1 MFTHPPNE
9 TLTCMKRSG
18 PTPPP
23 QLLHKGA
30 ELLEKAEADLGLQK
44 HLLKT
49 TGAEVLDVLLLFVS
63 VDSDVAAAWGPA
75 GGAPPLS
82 PSQRDALVAACP
94 ADVRSAA
101 KAAAAAAAG
110 NTAEPLEAFVEAVEA
125 AAEAGAAIGLLSQA
139 PRVVVAVVPCTR
151 VE

>member
-1 MFTHPPNE
+1 MPA
-9 TLTCMKRSG
+9 CMER
-18 PTPPP
+18 PP

-30 ELLEKAEADLGLQK
+30 ELLEKADAELGLQK

-63 VDSDVAAAWGPA
+63 VDSDVAAALDPP
-75 GGAPPLS
+75 GGAPPLTLA
-82 PSQRDALVAACP
+82 QRDALMAACQ

-110 NTAEPLEAFVEAVEA
+110 NNAEPVQAFVEAVEA
-125 AAEAGAAIGLLSQA
+125 AAEAGECMIRRSCGAHGGPMRSLGGIQ
-139 PRVVVAVVPCTR
+139 PRLQPA
-151 VE
+151 